1 MPRLRVRRRRRALTG
16 RAVGIW
22 RTRTHAVSAR
32 TWPAHDRPGT
42 DGASSPSSASAARR
56 RRARRAVD
64 EDRRQSGTG
73 DSRSVLGGVLR
84 NVLRLLTQDTKV
96 QCPLCSARCGGREVE
111 HPVPLTPWKAS
122 LHVPGLGL
130 REHSKPLLGARRKR
144 VRRHGGRGVRRHKS
158 DIPSYLRSW
167 VHRGALFSA
176 APRSPGPAGVHR
188 DFTPQR
194 TAAAERAALGA
205 RELVPTA
212 EGLLSGASRTSGGA
226 SHSVPGPD
234 PVANRA

>member
-1 MPRLRVRRRRRALTG
+1 M
-16 RAVGIW
+16 
-22 RTRTHAVSAR
+22 
-32 TWPAHDRPGT
+32 
-42 DGASSPSSASAARR
+42 
-56 RRARRAVD
+56 
-64 EDRRQSGTG
+64 
-73 DSRSVLGGVLR
+73 
-84 NVLRLLTQDTKV
+84 
-96 QCPLCSARCGGREVE
+96 
-111 HPVPLTPWKAS
+111 PLTPWKAS

-167 VHRGALFSA
+167 AHRGALFSA

-212 EGLLSGASRTSGGA
+212 EGLLSGASRTSGGS

-234 PVANRA
+234 PATNRAGTAAARRCGNSSPLPDPPKSKQVGPCLETVLSSPGRERHRVLDVAAV